1 MDIKRIHIIIVM
13 TLFTFCASAQNV
25 KMSLG
30 VTGGGIA
37 TQMLTEPAPSSPMYT
52 SGYGGAFV
60 TVNPL
65 KKLGVRIGA
74 NYSMQGGN
82 YQLDKV
88 PITVSQSYVN
98 IPVAVMFQPKSF
110 FALEAGLYQN
120 VLLNAK
126 LNENGASK
134 VEVNPDD
141 GALKYNIGALVGVSL
156 NLSKAIFVNIRYC
169 YGLSYSYA
177 IMGTGYKSNAITAG
191 LGINLFRNKTRA
203 FQTFSE

>member
-134 VEVNPDD
+134 VEVNPKLPCINSSLFC
-141 GALKYNIGALVGVSL
+141 GRLTPARLKTKSQSRQYASNSSWVLLI
-156 NLSKAIFVNIRYC
+156 
-169 YGLSYSYA
+169 SYSYTLL
-177 IMGTGYKSNAITAG
+177 IVR
-191 LGINLFRNKTRA
+191 LP
-203 FQTFSE
+203 